1 MMQQLTPVWW
11 ALSFQP
17 FQLLTQS
24 TEDLHSVLQVCFCCV
39 AAPIFI
45 HFFYLPFV
53 VVNVD
58 NNSMCVP
65 LDETVT
71 LTLTLTLTLI
81 LTLTLTLTWWMMQ
94 RKRESK
100 ENRGWIS
107 TNKLRGHLR
116 L

>member
-11 ALSFQP
+11 ALTFKP

-39 AAPIFI
+39 AAIFI
-45 HFFYLPFV
+45 IHIFYLPFV
-53 VVNVD
+53 VVKVD

-71 LTLTLTLTLI
+71 LTLK
-81 LTLTLTLTWWMMQ
+81 LTLTLTLTRWMQ
-94 RKRESK
+94 RKR
-100 ENRGWIS
+100 
-107 TNKLRGHLR
+107 
-116 L
+116 